1 MDDHNQE
8 HINPVR
14 NSGKDRDSS
23 YGLPEAITH
32 AAEQRGIISNGIKA
46 YAAWTLSEDNALKE
60 SYAKF
65 LEARKQ
71 SRMTLIYFLRV
82 WEERLSRKQSA
93 IRSRLRHLGLLP
105 AAAQFPKAA
114 ACGFERRRSGPQTDT
129 EPLEMNRQF
138 TDALAFL
145 EDGEEHVFLTGNAGT
160 GKSTLLKYFLRT
172 TKKNVAVLAPT
183 GVAALL
189 IGGQTIHS
197 FFRFPVGIT
206 PESVRYVA
214 RARRPTYEALDAIV
228 IDEVSMVRA
237 DLLDAVD
244 AFLRKNGRT
253 SHKPFGGVKMIF
265 VGDLFQLPPIVPS
278 GEEDLFRHQYEGPY
292 FFNAHAFAKTP
303 VRCIELTTVYR
314 QRDDS
319 FIKLLNAIRTSSA
332 TERELAAINARQHA
346 YQKADG
352 QRLAIYLTTRTF
364 MADEINHQQLTAL
377 PGRVTSFE
385 GTVEG
390 SLAENDFP
398 TAKTLALKPGA
409 QVMFLVN
416 DPAKRWVNG
425 DIGTVSD
432 FIKEEGSPRIRVAFA
447 DGKRV
452 TVAPYQWEKN
462 RFFYSAETK
471 RLESEPVGLFTQYP
485 LRLAWAVTIHKAQ
498 GKTFDNVVVD
508 FGEGT
513 FAPGQAYVALSR
525 CTSLEGLT
533 LKTPLEKRHLFVDDR
548 VVEFMKRINLGVGF
562 PK

>member
-1 MDDHNQE
+1 MIDDHNQE
-8 HINPVR
+8 RKKAYSVTDIR
-14 NSGKDRDSS
+14 TQYS
-23 YGLPEAITH
+23 
-32 AAEQRGIISNGIKA
+32 KA
-46 YAAWTLSEDNALKE
+46 YAAWTLKEDEALAG
-60 SYAKF
+60 SYTKF
-65 LEARKQ
+65 LEVRKQ
-71 SRMTLIYFLRV
+71 SNWKTAHFLRV
-82 WEERLSRKQSA
+82 WEERLGRKPSA
-93 IRSRLRHLGLLP
+93 IRSRLRHLGLLSP
-105 AAAQFPKAA
+105 SSKPMVSR
-114 ACGFERRRSGPQTDT
+114 FEQKKSESHADT
-129 EPLEMNRQF
+129 ESLEINQQF
-138 TDALAFL
+138 KDALAL
-145 EDGEEHVFLTGNAGT
+145 MESGESHMFLTGNAGT

-172 TKKNVAVLAPT
+172 TKKNIAVLAPT

-214 RARRPTYEALDAIV
+214 RAKRQMYEALDAIV

-237 DLLDAVD
+237 DLLDSVD
-244 AFLRKNGRT
+244 VFLRKNGRT

-265 VGDLFQLPPIVPS
+265 VGDLFQLPPIVPA
-278 GEEDLFRHQYEGPY
+278 GEEDLFRHHYTGPY
-292 FFNAHAFAKTP
+292 FFNAHAFEKTP
-303 VRCIELTTVYR
+303 VQCIELTTIYR

-332 TERELAAINARQHA
+332 SEEDITVINARQHA
-346 YQKADG
+346 LQKAGG
-352 QRLAIYLTTRTF
+352 QRFAIHLTTRTF
-364 MADEINHQQLTAL
+364 MADEINHEKLTAL
-377 PGRVTSFE
+377 PGKATSFE
-385 GTVEG
+385 GTVVG
-390 SLAENDFP
+390 SLSENDFP

-425 DIGTVSD
+425 DIGTVAD
-432 FIKEEGSPRIRVAFA
+432 FIKEEGNSRIRVVFA

-498 GKTFDNVVVD
+498 GKTFENVVVD

-533 LKTPLEKRHLFVDDR
+533 LKTPLEKRHLFVDER
-548 VVEFMKRINLGVGF
+548 VVEFMKRMI
-562 PK
+562 PHSA